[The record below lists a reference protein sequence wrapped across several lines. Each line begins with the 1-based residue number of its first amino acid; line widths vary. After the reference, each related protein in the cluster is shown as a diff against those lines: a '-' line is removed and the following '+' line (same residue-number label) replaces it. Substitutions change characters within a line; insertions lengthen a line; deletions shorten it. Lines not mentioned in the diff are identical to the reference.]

1 MKSKYELTISTGY
14 VPDWTYVEAVR
25 ELFQNAIDN
34 ERVNPDNK
42 MSISHTGD
50 VLEISNKTSKLTL
63 DSLLLGS
70 STKRDDDRT
79 IGQHGEG
86 YKIAFMVLLREGK
99 NITVENYGANEIWT
113 TKLVN
118 SRRYNGA
125 KVVQIEVDKNPF
137 WKKNVNNDLNI
148 IVEGISEDEYDDIV
162 KANLF
167 LQDDV
172 NASEMTSSGQVLFGD
187 DNVGRIFVKGLYVST
202 MNSMGL
208 RYGYNFDTT
217 GIKLDRDRKL
227 VSSFDISYYASKIWA
242 ELAKNDKYTEDI
254 ADMIQSKAP
263 DVEYLR
269 SSIYLY
275 KDNLG
280 GVADKIVDNLKEE
293 YGDNV
298 YPVTDNEEYRAAER
312 SGLNPVI
319 VSSNVKEIASLSS
332 NVAELSESEDITLLE
347 RVENFKDKIES
358 KLSDEELKEF
368 EDILL
373 DLRDRL

>member
-1 MKSKYELTISTGY
+1 
-14 VPDWTYVEAVR
+14 
-25 ELFQNAIDN
+25 
-34 ERVNPDNK
+34 
-42 MSISHTGD
+42 
-50 VLEISNKTSKLTL
+50 
-63 DSLLLGS
+63 
-70 STKRDDDRT
+70 
-79 IGQHGEG
+79 
-86 YKIAFMVLLREGK
+86 MVLLREGK
-99 NITVENYGANEIWT
+99 NITVENYGADEIWT

-148 IVEGISEDEYDDIV
+148 IVEGISESEYDDIV

-172 NASEMTSSGQVLFGD
+172 DASEMTSSGQVLFGD
-187 DNVGRIFVKGLYVST
+187 DNVGKIFVKGLYVST

-208 RYGYNFDTT
+208 RHGYNFDTT

-254 ADMIQSKAP
+254 ADMVQSKAP

-312 SGLNPVI
+312 SGLSPVI

>member
-99 NITVENYGANEIWT
+99 NITVENYGADEIWT

-148 IVEGISEDEYDDIV
+148 IVEGISESEYDDIV

-172 NASEMTSSGQVLFGD
+172 DASEMTSSGQVLFGD
-187 DNVGRIFVKGLYVST
+187 DNVGKIFVKGLYVST

-208 RYGYNFDTT
+208 RHGYNFDTT

-254 ADMIQSKAP
+254 ADMVQSKAP

-312 SGLNPVI
+312 SGLSPVI

-347 RVENFKDKIES
+347 RIENFKDKIES

>member
-99 NITVENYGANEIWT
+99 NITVENYGADEIWT

-148 IVEGISEDEYDDIV
+148 IVEGISESEYDDIV

-172 NASEMTSSGQVLFGD
+172 DASEMTSSGQVLFGD
-187 DNVGRIFVKGLYVST
+187 DNVGKIFVKGLYVST

-208 RYGYNFDTT
+208 RHGYNFDTT

-254 ADMIQSKAP
+254 ADMVQSKAP

-312 SGLNPVI
+312 SGLSPVI

>member
-99 NITVENYGANEIWT
+99 NITVENYGANELWT

-172 NASEMTSSGQVLFGD
+172 DASEMTSNGQVLFGD

-263 DVEYLR
+263 DIEYLR

>member
-99 NITVENYGANEIWT
+99 NITVENYGANELWT

-148 IVEGISEDEYDDIV
+148 IVEGISESEYDDIV

-172 NASEMTSSGQVLFGD
+172 DASEMTSSGQVLFGD

>member
-34 ERVNPDNK
+34 ERVNPENK
-42 MSISHTGD
+42 MSIHHNGTT
-50 VLEISNKTSKLTL
+50 LEISNKTSKLTL

-99 NITVENYGANEIWT
+99 NITVENYGADEIWT

-125 KVVQIEVDKNPF
+125 KVVQIEVEKNPF
-137 WKKNVNNDLNI
+137 WKKNVKNDLNI
-148 IVEGISEDEYDDIV
+148 IVEGISDSEYDDIV
-162 KANLF
+162 NANLF
-167 LQDDV
+167 LQDKV
-172 NASEMTSSGQVLFGD
+172 NASEMTRCGQVLFGD
-187 DNVGRIFVKGLYVST
+187 DNVGKIFVKGLYVST
-202 MNSMGL
+202 VNSIGL
-208 RYGYNFDTT
+208 RYGYNFDTN

-227 VSSFDISYYASKIWA
+227 VSSFDISYYASQIWA
-242 ELAKNDKYTEDI
+242 ELSRNNEYTDDI
-254 ADMIQSKAP
+254 ADMVQSKAP

-269 SSIYLY
+269 SNIYLY

-280 GVADKIVDNLKEE
+280 NVADKIVENLKEE
-293 YGDNV
+293 YGDKV

-312 SGLNPVI
+312 SGLSPVI

-332 NVAELSESEDITLLE
+332 NVAELSESEDLTLLE
-347 RVENFKDKIES
+347 RIENFKDKIEG

-368 EDILL
+368 EDIML

>member
-50 VLEISNKTSKLTL
+50 ILEISNKTSKLTL

-99 NITVENYGANEIWT
+99 SITVENYGANEIWT

-148 IVEGISEDEYDDIV
+148 IVEGISESEYDDIV

-172 NASEMTSSGQVLFGD
+172 DASEMTSSGQALFGD
-187 DNVGRIFVKGLYVST
+187 DNVGKIFVKGLYVST

-208 RYGYNFDTT
+208 RHGYNFDTT

-293 YGDNV
+293 YGDKV

-312 SGLNPVI
+312 SGLSPVI
-319 VSSNVKEIASLSS
+319 VSSNVKEIACLSS

-347 RVENFKDKIES
+347 RIENFKDKIES

>member
-34 ERVNPDNK
+34 ERVNPENK
-42 MSISHTGD
+42 MSIYHNGTT
-50 VLEISNKTSKLTL
+50 LEISNKTSKLTL

-99 NITVENYGANEIWT
+99 NITVENYGADEIWT

-125 KVVQIEVDKNPF
+125 KVVQIEVEKNPF
-137 WKKNVNNDLNI
+137 WKKNVKNDLNI
-148 IVEGISEDEYDDIV
+148 IVEGISDSEYDDIV
-162 KANLF
+162 NANLF
-167 LQDDV
+167 LQDKV
-172 NASEMTSSGQVLFGD
+172 NASEMTRCGQVLFGD
-187 DNVGRIFVKGLYVST
+187 DNVGKIFVKGLYVST
-202 MNSMGL
+202 VNSIGL
-208 RYGYNFDTT
+208 RYGYNFDTN

-227 VSSFDISYYASKIWA
+227 VSSFDISYYASQIWA
-242 ELAKNDKYTEDI
+242 ELSRNNEYTDDI
-254 ADMIQSKAP
+254 ADMVQSKAP

-269 SSIYLY
+269 SNIYLY

-280 GVADKIVDNLKEE
+280 NVADKIVENLKEE
-293 YGDNV
+293 YGDKV

-312 SGLNPVI
+312 SGLSPVI

-332 NVAELSESEDITLLE
+332 NVAELSESEDLTLLE
-347 RVENFKDKIES
+347 RIENFKDKIEG

-368 EDILL
+368 EDIML

>member
-34 ERVNPDNK
+34 ERVNPENK
-42 MSISHTGD
+42 MGISHNGTT
-50 VLEISNKTSKLTL
+50 LEISNKTSKLTL

-99 NITVENYGANEIWT
+99 NITVENYGADEIWT

-125 KVVQIEVDKNPF
+125 KVVQIEVEKNPF
-137 WKKNVNNDLNI
+137 WKKNVKNDLNI
-148 IVEGISEDEYDDIV
+148 IVEGISDSEYDDIV
-162 KANLF
+162 NANLF
-167 LQDDV
+167 LQDKV
-172 NASEMTSSGQVLFGD
+172 NASEMTRCGQVLFGD
-187 DNVGRIFVKGLYVST
+187 DNVGKIFVKGLYVST
-202 MNSMGL
+202 VNSIGL
-208 RYGYNFDTT
+208 RYGYNFDTN

-227 VSSFDISYYASKIWA
+227 VSSFDISYYASQIWA
-242 ELAKNDKYTEDI
+242 ELSRNNEYTDDI
-254 ADMIQSKAP
+254 ADMVQSKAP

-269 SSIYLY
+269 SNIYLY

-280 GVADKIVDNLKEE
+280 NVADKIVENLKEE
-293 YGDNV
+293 YGDKV
-298 YPVTDNEEYRAAER
+298 YPVTDNEEYRVAER
-312 SGLNPVI
+312 SGLSPVI

-332 NVAELSESEDITLLE
+332 NVAELSESEDLTLLE
-347 RVENFKDKIES
+347 RIENFKDKIEG

-368 EDILL
+368 EDIML

>member
-34 ERVNPDNK
+34 ERVNPNNK

-99 NITVENYGANEIWT
+99 NITVENYGADEIWT

-148 IVEGISEDEYDDIV
+148 IVEGISESEYDDIV

-172 NASEMTSSGQVLFGD
+172 DASEMTSSGQVLFGD
-187 DNVGRIFVKGLYVST
+187 DNVGKIFVKGLYVST

-208 RYGYNFDTT
+208 RHGYNFDTT

-254 ADMIQSKAP
+254 ADMVQSKAP

-312 SGLNPVI
+312 SGLSPVI

>member
-42 MSISHTGD
+42 MSISHDGN

-99 NITVENYGANEIWT
+99 NITVENYGADEIWT

-148 IVEGISEDEYDDIV
+148 IVEGISESEYDDIV

-172 NASEMTSSGQVLFGD
+172 DASEMTSSGQVLFGD
-187 DNVGRIFVKGLYVST
+187 DNVGKIFVKGLYVST

-254 ADMIQSKAP
+254 ADMVQSKDP

-312 SGLNPVI
+312 SGLSPVI

>member
-42 MSISHTGD
+42 MSISHDGN

-99 NITVENYGANEIWT
+99 NITVENYGADEIWT

-148 IVEGISEDEYDDIV
+148 IVEGISESEYDNIV
-162 KANLF
+162 RANLF

-172 NASEMTSSGQVLFGD
+172 DASEMTSSGQALFGD
-187 DNVGRIFVKGLYVST
+187 DNVGKIFVKGLYVST

-208 RYGYNFDTT
+208 RYGYNFDTN

-227 VSSFDISYYASKIWA
+227 VSSFDISYYASQIWA

-254 ADMIQSKAP
+254 ADMVQSKAP

-312 SGLNPVI
+312 SGLSPVI